1 MKDVMNKFLKKLTG
15 RLRISVELRTL
26 WLMLKCKKIDC
37 NRKVNADCFSHFI
50 ENLGQQSTQNICAPF
65 IKQFLWKLQ
74 KIPWLC
80 THVLIIWN
88 VDTGKRL
95 RNDVV
100 ITLDYKICILSIV
113 FSGFFVQ
120 CTKVSAKCGW
130 LNFSENKTIMFGR
143 SVPFKSRSAQISRW

>member
-1 MKDVMNKFLKKLTG
+1 M
-15 RLRISVELRTL
+15 SVELTTL
-26 WLMLKCKKIDC
+26 WLMLKRKKIDC

-74 KIPWLC
+74 KNPWFC

-100 ITLDYKICILSIV
+100 ITLDNKICILSIV
-113 FSGFFVQ
+113 FSLFSSNVLKYLRNVVDWIFQRTKPSCLADPFHSSHVQ
-120 CTKVSAKCGW
+120 LKYHADSF
-130 LNFSENKTIMFGR
+130 N
-143 SVPFKSRSAQISRW
+143 